1 MKKHASK
8 LNDFAFDL
16 HYLCAEFLTICCMK
30 KLVLTCAA
38 LACMALAPVTA
49 QDAATKKIIE
59 IGQTDNQVMHQ
70 LDILTNRFGGR
81 LIGSDAYENAAE
93 WMLREFKRWG
103 IEAHLEE
110 AGEVPVG
117 FNRGPWFGRMLG
129 ENGMTLHFA
138 TPSYTSGTKG
148 VQKGHVVMEPRS
160 DEEFKRIKTT
170 LKGAWVLISGKNT
183 GWPIDRSA
191 AGDSIREEIK
201 KENAEIAKKNMEM
214 RRRNYMNGEKNEM
227 LPYKEFPGLY
237 YKEMVEAGAL
247 GFIQSSAVPI
257 RALYDRKMMNDP
269 KTNFDNLPEVPDIKL
284 DEHQFDIIKQMVAER
299 RTFELEF
306 DIRNHFKLG
315 PIKYHNV
322 VATIKGSK
330 YPDECVIV
338 SGHLDA
344 YDVATGGIDCGTGIG
359 PMMEAARMI
368 AMSGA
373 KPKRSIIFIGFAGE
387 EFGLLGA
394 QAWVKAHKDK
404 LPKIANMFNRD
415 GGPEPPVGISVPQAM
430 YDDFVKITAPIKLIR
445 PDYPFEVKVAEPREK
460 PTKMGGTDASV
471 FAMQGVPT
479 IGFTTEDFKGYN
491 FEYQEIWHTE
501 RDLYTKNVPEYQEQ
515 TATATAIIA
524 LGVANLEK
532 QLSREGLY
540 K

>member
-445 PDYPFEVKVAEPREK
+445 PDYPFEVKVAEPRQK

-471 FAMQGVPT
+471 FAMEGVPT

>member
-16 HYLCAEFLTICCMK
+16 HYLCAGFLTNCCMK

-368 AMSGA
+368 ALSGA

-501 RDLYTKNVPEYQEQ
+501 RDLYTKNVPEYQEH

>member
-1 MKKHASK
+1 MTKISHTRGAI
-8 LNDFAFDL
+8 AFDL
-16 HYLCAEFLTICCMK
+16 HYLCAEFLTNCCMK

-38 LACMALAPVTA
+38 LACMALSPVLA

-191 AGDSIREEIK
+191 AGDSIRAEIK
-201 KENAEIAKKNMEM
+201 KENAEIAKKNQDL

-394 QAWVKAHKDK
+394 QAWVKAHKDR

-430 YDDFVKITAPIKLIR
+430 YDDFVKITAPIKQIR

-471 FAMQGVPT
+471 FAMEGVPT

-501 RDLYTKNVPEYQEQ
+501 RDLYTKNVPEYQEH